1 MDFNEYQKQA
11 LKTAIYPNLGA
22 NLQYPTLGLC
32 GETGEVAELVKKSIR
47 DEGGEVSPER
57 REKLIKELGDV
68 LWYCAMLAHEL
79 RVPLSTVAEQNIQK
93 LADRKARNTIQ
104 GDGDER

>member
-79 RVPLSTVAEQNIQK
+79 GIPLSTVAEENMQK
-93 LADRKARNTIQ
+93 LADRQARNKIK

>member
-47 DEGGEVSPER
+47 DEGGEVSPCLLYTSR
-57 REKLIKELGDV
+57 CV
-68 LWYCAMLAHEL
+68 
-79 RVPLSTVAEQNIQK
+79 
-93 LADRKARNTIQ
+93 
-104 GDGDER
+104 